1 MSFGLEGEKVERAE
15 VTLNFFTIARNFK
28 SPQLTV
34 INLS

>member
-1 MSFGLEGEKVERAE
+1 MTLGLEGEKIERAE
-15 VTLNFFTIARNFK
+15 VTLKKPETLK